1 MNDPKSTIIQ
11 SMPLF
16 RSKFGGFGRICFPA
30 LLGVAAIAAGCS
42 QKEVPLTG
50 QRFDIR
56 MPLSETRDVVSDE
69 TDTLVD
75 TAEKT
80 VPNEVRDI
88 SLEEPADLDSWT
100 HVAVDPTHKT
110 VHAKL
115 SPELRQIWSV
125 PIGEGNSRRSVIT
138 ATPVVA
144 GDAIFTM
151 DSKCTVMAHTRD
163 GQALWSESLVPPF
176 EGDGDASSG
185 GLAYWNGR
193 LFATTG
199 FGALHSIDPASGAV
213 LWTQKFGA
221 AANFAPTV
229 ADGIAYV
236 VTADS
241 KAWAVDVRNGRVRWR
256 LESIPAAGSVHSDVA
271 PAVAEGRVY
280 FPFSS
285 GEIIGASASSGEPY
299 WSAKV
304 AGIRVAGPRFAMRG
318 VSSPPVVDGGVLYAA
333 NQSGKMSA
341 INTSDGKANWTAD
354 EGAYSAVVPAG
365 DSVFLV
371 SDAAELVR
379 LDASTGRKIWA
390 VPLPEF
396 KRPRARRKKAV
407 FANYGPVLVGGR
419 LIVASSD
426 GFIRHFEPESGTLI
440 GTTELPSGA
449 SSGPVVVDG
458 VLYLTTDQGRLL
470 AFR

>member
-1 MNDPKSTIIQ
+1 MNGPKSTIILF
-11 SMPLF
+11 MPLF
-16 RSKFGGFGRICFPA
+16 RSKFGGFGRICSCA
-30 LLGVAAIAAGCS
+30 LLGIAAVTAGCAER
-42 QKEVPLTG
+42 EVLLKG
-50 QRFDIR
+50 QRFDVR
-56 MPLSETRDVVSDE
+56 TPLSETRDVVSDE
-69 TDTLVD
+69 VDSVVD
-75 TAEKT
+75 TTEKA
-80 VPNEVRDI
+80 VPNQVRDI
-88 SLEEPADLDSWT
+88 SLDEPADLNSWT
-100 HVAVDPTHKT
+100 HVASGPTHKIS
-110 VHAKL
+110 HANL
-115 SPELRQIWSV
+115 SSEIRQIWSA

-163 GQALWSESLVPPF
+163 GQALWSSSLVPPF

-199 FGALHSIDPASGAV
+199 FGALHSIDPVSGEV

-221 AANFAPTV
+221 AANFAPTA
-229 ADGIAYV
+229 ADGIVYV

-241 KAWAVDVRNGRVRWR
+241 KAWAVDVRNGRIRWR
-256 LESIPAAGSVHSDVA
+256 LESIPAAGSVHSDVG
-271 PAVAEGRVY
+271 PALAGGRVY
-280 FPFSS
+280 FPFPS
-285 GEIIGASASSGEPY
+285 GEIISASASSGEPY

-304 AGIRVAGPRFAMRG
+304 AGTRIAGPRFAMRG
-318 VSSPPVVDGGVLYAA
+318 VSSPPVADGGVLYAA

-341 INTSDGKANWTAD
+341 INASDGKTNWTAN
-354 EGAYSAVVPAG
+354 EGAYSAVVPVG

-371 SDAAELVR
+371 SEAAELVR
-379 LDASTGRKIWA
+379 LDALTGRRIWA

-407 FANYGPVLVGGR
+407 FANFGPVLAGGR

-426 GFIRHFEPESGTLI
+426 GFIRHFEPESGNLI
-440 GTTELPSGA
+440 NSTELPSGA
-449 SSGPVVVDG
+449 SSSPVVVGG
-458 VLYLTTDQGRLL
+458 VLYLTTERGRLL

>member
-1 MNDPKSTIIQ
+1 MNDPKSTITQ

-16 RSKFGGFGRICFPA
+16 RSKFGGFGRICSPA

-100 HVAVDPTHKT
+100 HVAAGPTHKT

-144 GDAIFTM
+144 GDTIFTM

-280 FPFSS
+280 FPFPS

-318 VSSPPVVDGGVLYAA
+318 VSSPPVVDGRVLYAA

-449 SSGPVVVDG
+449 SSGPVVVGG

>member
-1 MNDPKSTIIQ
+1 MNDPKSTITQ

-30 LLGVAAIAAGCS
+30 LLGIAAVAAGCS
-42 QKEVPLTG
+42 QREVPLTG
-50 QRFDIR
+50 QRFDVR

-88 SLEEPADLDSWT
+88 SLEEPADFNSWT
-100 HVAVDPTHKT
+100 HVAAGPTHKT
-110 VHAKL
+110 IHAKL
-115 SPELRQIWSV
+115 SSEIRQIWSV
-125 PIGEGNSRRSVIT
+125 PVGEGNSRRSVIT

-144 GDAIFTM
+144 GDKIFTM

-163 GQALWSESLVPPF
+163 GQTLWSESLVPPF

-241 KAWAVDVRNGRVRWR
+241 KAWAVDVRNGRIRWR

-271 PAVAEGRVY
+271 PAISEGRVY
-280 FPFSS
+280 FPFPS
-285 GEIIGASASSGEPY
+285 GEIISASASSGEPY

-318 VSSPPVVDGGVLYAA
+318 VSSPPVVDGGILYAA

-379 LDASTGRKIWA
+379 LDASTGRRIWA

>member
-1 MNDPKSTIIQ
+1 MNGPKSTITQ
-11 SMPLF
+11 SMPLS

-30 LLGVAAIAAGCS
+30 LLGIAAVAAGCS

-50 QRFDIR
+50 QRFDVR

-69 TDTLVD
+69 TDTIVD

-100 HVAVDPTHKT
+100 HVAAGPTHKM

-115 SPELRQIWSV
+115 SSEIRQIWSV

-138 ATPVVA
+138 AAPVVA
-144 GDAIFTM
+144 GDTIFTM

-241 KAWAVDVRNGRVRWR
+241 KAWAVDVRNGRIRWR
-256 LESIPAAGSVHSDVA
+256 LESIPAAGSVHSDAA
-271 PAVAEGRVY
+271 PAISEGRVY
-280 FPFSS
+280 FPFPS
-285 GEIIGASASSGEPY
+285 GEIISASASSGEPY

-318 VSSPPVVDGGVLYAA
+318 VSSPPVVDGGILYAA

-371 SDAAELVR
+371 SDAAKLVR
-379 LDASTGRKIWA
+379 LDASTGRRIWA

>member
-1 MNDPKSTIIQ
+1 MNGPKSTIILF
-11 SMPLF
+11 MPLI
-16 RSKFGGFGRICFPA
+16 RSKFCSIGQVGSFL
-30 LLGVAAIAAGCS
+30 LLGIAAITSGCAER
-42 QKEVPLTG
+42 EVLLKG
-50 QRFDIR
+50 KRFDVR
-56 MPLSETRDVVSDE
+56 TPLSESRDVVSDE
-69 TDTLVD
+69 NDSIVD
-75 TAEKT
+75 TSEKT
-80 VPNEVRDI
+80 IPNQVRDI
-88 SLEEPADLDSWT
+88 SLDEPADLNSWT
-100 HVAVDPTHKT
+100 HVAAGPTHKIA
-110 VHAKL
+110 HAKL
-115 SPELRQIWSV
+115 SSEIRQIWSV

-138 ATPVVA
+138 ATPVIA
-144 GDAIFTM
+144 EDKIFTM

-163 GQALWSESLVPPF
+163 GQPLWSESLVPPF
-176 EGDGDASSG
+176 EGDRDASSG

-199 FGALHSIDPASGAV
+199 FGALHAIDPGSGAV

-221 AANFAPTV
+221 AANFAPAA
-229 ADGIAYV
+229 ADGV
-236 VTADS
+236 VYAVTSDS
-241 KAWAVDVRNGRVRWR
+241 RAWAVDVRNGRVKWR
-256 LESIPAAGSVHSDVA
+256 LESIPASGSVHGDGA
-271 PAVAEGRVY
+271 PAVAGGRVY
-280 FPFSS
+280 FPFPS
-285 GEIIGASASSGEPY
+285 GEIISAAASSGEPH

-341 INTSDGKANWTAD
+341 ISTSDGKANWTAD
-354 EGAYSAVVPAG
+354 EGSYSAVVPVG

-407 FANYGPVLVGGR
+407 FANFGPVLVGGR

-426 GFIRHFEPESGTLI
+426 GYIRHFEPESGNLI
-440 GTTELPSGA
+440 SSTELPSGA
-449 SSGPVVVDG
+449 SSSPVVVDG
-458 VLYLTTDQGRLL
+458 VLYLTTDRGRLL

>member
-1 MNDPKSTIIQ
+1 MNDPKSTIIP

-16 RSKFGGFGRICFPA
+16 RSKFGGFGRICSFA
-30 LLGVAAIAAGCS
+30 LLGIAAITSGCS
-42 QKEVPLTG
+42 QREVPLKG

-69 TDTLVD
+69 NDTLVD

-80 VPNEVRDI
+80 TPNDVRDI
-88 SLEEPADLDSWT
+88 SLDEPANLNSWT
-100 HVAVDPTHKT
+100 HIAADPTHKT
-110 VHAKL
+110 VHAQL
-115 SPELRQIWSV
+115 SSEIRQIWSV

-144 GDAIFTM
+144 GDTIFTM

-163 GQALWSESLVPPF
+163 GEALWSESLVPPF
-176 EGDGDASSG
+176 ERDGDASSG

-199 FGALHSIDPASGAV
+199 FGALHSIDPTSGAV
-213 LWTQKFGA
+213 LWTHKFGA
-221 AANFAPTV
+221 AANFAPTA
-229 ADGIAYV
+229 ADGIVYV

-241 KAWAVDVRNGRVRWR
+241 KAWAVDARNGRVRWR
-256 LESIPAAGSVHSDVA
+256 LESIPSAGSVHSDVA
-271 PAVAEGRVY
+271 PALADGRVY
-280 FPFSS
+280 FPFPS
-285 GEIIGASASSGEPY
+285 GEIISASATSGEPY

-318 VSSPPVVDGGVLYAA
+318 VSSPPVVDGEILYAA

-341 INTSDGKANWTAD
+341 INTSDGEANWTAD

-371 SDAAELVR
+371 SDAADLVR
-379 LDASTGRKIWA
+379 LDALTGRKIWA

-426 GFIRHFEPESGTLI
+426 GFIRHFEPESGALI